1 MFFFLMKRTP
11 PRSTRTD
18 TLFPYTTLFRSHG
31 DRGLRGGRPAYSIS
45 HYRTPRAA
53 GCHVGG
59 SCKTLIGG
67 SRMSQFNGSLEAV
80 KVQYENKVCTITMAR
95 PEKNNGLDLQMR
107 KELWAIFAALKED
120 YEHKVDVLTGEGT
133 HFSYG
138 QIGRA
143 HV

>member
-1 MFFFLMKRTP
+1 MIRRP

-18 TLFPYTTLFRSHG
+18 TLFPYTTLFRSHRRHQPLGRGHWPAGRRRADFVEAGHYRKLHPHG

-67 SRMSQFNGSLEAV
+67 SRMSQFNGRSEEHTSELQSLMRISYAV
-80 KVQYENKVCTITMAR
+80 FCLKKKKQEPNNKT
-95 PEKNNGLDLQMR
+95 NGN
-107 KELWAIFAALKED
+107 
-120 YEHKVDVLTGEGT
+120 
-133 HFSYG
+133 
-138 QIGRA
+138 
-143 HV
+143 

>member
-1 MFFFLMKRTP
+1 MRISDWSSDVCSSDLGHYRKLHP
-11 PRSTRTD
+11 
-18 TLFPYTTLFRSHG
+18 HG

-80 KVQYENKVCTITMAR
+80 KVQYENKVCTITMER
-95 PEKNNGLDLQMR
+95 PDKNNGL
-107 KELWAIFAALKED
+107 E
-120 YEHKVDVLTGEGT
+120 
-133 HFSYG
+133 

-143 HV
+143 SCRDRGGQSV